1 MIYISIVHSDGN
13 REMRFTVESMKELI
27 DYELPSRAPK
37 LKNELKWIKM
47 SKQYKK
53 NPKKYMKQERDSGWY
68 YDC

>member
-1 MIYISIVHSDGN
+1 MIFVSIIHSDCQ
-13 REMRFTVESMKELI
+13 REIRFTAESMKELI
-27 DYELPSRAPK
+27 DSELPCRIPK
-37 LKNELKWIKM
+37 LKKELKWIKM